1 MSEKKLT
8 HTIQDPFT
16 WDGHEAEA
24 LLATESGGGSSKE
37 LVAVT
42 VVRTEGTPEAFY
54 RVKEAG
60 EVPADFTNWL
70 EAVDYYNCIGSGQ
83 STRKEGAAV
92 AKRELRDEDW
102 KTAVARGKE
111 PIPAGAEVEIV
122 GMLQN
127 LYGDFLKVKYNGT
140 SYTVKPEDIKQR

>member
-1 MSEKKLT
+1 MA
-8 HTIQDPFT
+8 HRIADPFQ
-16 WDGHEAEA
+16 WDGHETEA
-24 LLATESGGGSSKE
+24 LLATESGNGTSKE

-42 VVRTEGTPEAFY
+42 IIRTEGAPEAFY

-70 EAVDYYNCIGSGQ
+70 EAVDYYNCIDNSKCA
-83 STRKEGAAV
+83 RKEGVAV

-111 PIPAGAEVEIV
+111 PIPAGAEVEVV
-122 GMLQN
+122 GTLQN

-140 SYTVKPEDIKQR
+140 NYTVKPEDIEQR